1 MRKHWAILA
10 LLLAYSWILDAQR
23 NNIWYFGRKAGLNF
37 NQPAPVPLL
46 NSAMNT
52 DEGCSS
58 ICDAN
63 GHLLF
68 YTNGVTVFD
77 RNHKV
82 MLNGEGLSGNIS
94 TSQSG
99 LIVPHPGNSNLYYIF
114 SSDAFENKF
123 ANGYTYSIVDMRG
136 NSGNGEVVTK
146 GVLLSA
152 SAQKEWPRCDMQTE

>member
-99 LIVPHPGNSNLYYIF
+99 LIVPHPGNHRNHPIGWACIRNLCSLPNLLIF
-114 SSDAFENKF
+114 YLYPPSPLAWSHARAEFNCITQ
-123 ANGYTYSIVDMRG
+123 G
-136 NSGNGEVVTK
+136 
-146 GVLLSA
+146 
-152 SAQKEWPRCDMQTE
+152 